1 MTNFTVNRSM
11 YAIVVAVVPA
21 SLLMVDMVSVQ
32 SWIMLTTLSLTL
44 PLIVLRF
51 WNEEPTQ
58 SVAELLHA
66 TESER

>member
-1 MTNFTVNRSM
+1 MTTFTVNRSM
-11 YAIVVAVVPA
+11 YALVVAVMPA
-21 SLLMVDMVSVQ
+21 TLLMMDIVSIQ
-32 SWIMLTTLSLTL
+32 NWIMLTTLSLTL
-44 PLIVLRF
+44 PLIALRF